1 MANRLIDEKSPYLL
15 QHANNPVDWYPWGE
29 AAFNAAR
36 QAHKP
41 VFLSVGY
48 ATCHWCHV
56 MEKESFEDPA
66 AAQALNAAFICIKVD
81 REERPD
87 IDAVY
92 MAACQMVTGRG
103 GWPLTIVMTPDKK
116 PFFAGTYLPKTSR
129 FGRMGL
135 IELCRE
141 IKTLWRNDP
150 QRVHSAADQIQGH
163 LDQAFVFGSSQG
175 KALPDIQLLD
185 RAFDKITESYD
196 SKYGG
201 FDSAPKFPTPHRL
214 MFLLRT
220 YHRTGN
226 QMALEMACQTLTA
239 MRLGG
244 LWDHVGFGFH
254 RYATDEQWRLPH
266 FEKML
271 YDQALLA
278 IAYLE
283 AFQVTADSFFART
296 AREIFTYIL
305 RDMTSA
311 EGGFFSA
318 EDADSEGVEGKF
330 YVWTLD
336 EFEKMVLPANANVPW
351 DRLFNLQPDGNF
363 HDEATGQ
370 KTGANILYMTRT
382 WDQWHRTLGGDF
394 SSFIDQWD
402 AQRQKLFNKR
412 RLRVPPLKDD
422 KVLTD
427 WNGLM
432 IAALALGARV
442 LGKERY
448 ALAAQKAVRFLFDHL
463 KNAQGQVLHR
473 FRDGQAAI
481 EAQAADYT
489 FLIMGLIELYRTT
502 FDADL
507 LEKAITLQK
516 KLDADFWDT
525 RQGGYFSTACDDHDL
540 PVRPKELSDGAMPS
554 VNSTALSNLLLLG
567 RLTGDSRWEERAHL
581 LGGSFADTVTRQPL
595 AFTHFLNGLDLA
607 LQPEQEVVATGS
619 RFLRKETL

>member
-1 MANRLIDEKSPYLL
+1 VANRLVNEKSPYLL

-66 AAQALNAAFICIKVD
+66 AAHALNDAFVCIKVD

-92 MAACQMVTGRG
+92 MAACQVVSGRG
-103 GWPLTIVMTPDKK
+103 GWPLTIVMTPDRK

-129 FGRMGL
+129 FGRLGL
-135 IELCRE
+135 MELCRE
-141 IKTLWRNDP
+141 IKTMWRNDP
-150 QRVHSAADQIQGH
+150 QRIHSLADQIHGH
-163 LDQAFVFGSSQG
+163 LDQAFVYGAGQG

-185 RAFDKITESYD
+185 RAFAKIAQRYD
-196 SKYGG
+196 PEYGG
-201 FDSAPKFPTPHRL
+201 FDGAPKFPTPHRL

-220 YHRTGN
+220 HHRTGN
-226 QMALEMACQTLTA
+226 QMALKMACKTLTA

-283 AFQVTADSFFART
+283 AYQATADSLYANT
-296 AREIFTYIL
+296 AREIFAYIL

-330 YVWTLD
+330 YLWTFD
-336 EFEKMVLPANANVPW
+336 EFEKMVSQANANVPW
-351 DRLFNLQPDGNF
+351 NRLFNLQPDGNF

-370 KTGANILYMTRT
+370 KTGTNILYMTRT
-382 WDQWHRTLGGDF
+382 WDQWRCTLGGDY
-394 SSFIDQWD
+394 SELIDQWE
-402 AQRQKLFNKR
+402 AQRLKLFNRR

-432 IAALALGARV
+432 IAALAFGARV
-442 LGKERY
+442 LDKDSY

-463 KNAQGQVLHR
+463 KNTQGQLLYR

-481 EAQAADYT
+481 DAQAADYT
-489 FLIMGLIELYRTT
+489 FLIMGLIELHRATLDT
-502 FDADL
+502 GL

-516 KLDADFWDT
+516 KLDADFWDA
-525 RQGGYFSTACDDHDL
+525 RQGGYFSTALDDHDL

-554 VNSTALSNLLLLG
+554 VNSAALSNLLLLR
-567 RLTGDSRWEERAHL
+567 RLTGDSRWEDRAL
-581 LGGSFADTVTRQPL
+581 QLNGSFADTVASQPS

-607 LQPEQEVVATGS
+607 LQPEQKAGITGS
-619 RFLRKETL
+619 RF